1 MSDKIKI
8 LGIAGSLRKGS
19 LNKALLREAVKLA
32 PENIEIEIADIS
44 EIPLYNGDIE
54 VQGTP
59 EAVKVLKDKIRNAD
73 ALIIVTPEYN
83 YSVPGVLKNA
93 IDWVSRPVTDS
104 PLNNKP
110 LGIMGAGGMSGTIRA
125 QLHLRQVAIFTN
137 MIDMKRPEVLVQK
150 ASEKFDNE
158 GNLIDQP
165 TIQQVKKF
173 LNAFVAWINRV
184 SIKK

>member
-1 MSDKIKI
+1 MLSGKYKKIK
-8 LGIAGSLRKGS
+8 GYR
-19 LNKALLREAVKLA
+19 LN
-32 PENIEIEIADIS
+32 
-44 EIPLYNGDIE
+44 
-54 VQGTP
+54 
-59 EAVKVLKDKIRNAD
+59 LKEKIRESD
-73 ALIIVTPEYN
+73 GLLIATPEYN
-83 YSVPGVLKNA
+83 YSIPGVLKNV
-93 IDWVSRPVTDS
+93 IDWISRPPAES

-110 LGIMGAGGMSGTIRA
+110 LGIIGATGGLSGTIRA
-125 QLHLRQVAIFTN
+125 QLHLRQIAIFTN